1 MTISRLSRA
10 LSLLLAVLLCVGGL
24 AGCGGSPFIL
34 RLAVSGSAGTFDPQY
49 AADDASKL
57 VAANVFEGLL
67 VEGEDGILAPGV
79 AESYTVSAD
88 GRTYTFTLREDA
100 AWSDGT
106 PVTAADFVFALRR
119 LFTPGAESP
128 YAENLLAVEN
138 AAAILAGEREPS
150 ALGVRADGDRT
161 LVLTLS
167 TADDGILSVLAQ
179 WYCAPCN
186 EAFFTAQRGRYGLE
200 MDTTLYNTRYLR
212 VVRRRGDPPAPE
224 PELPL
229 GQRDGALRGEH
240 HPRRRSAGGLPRGQ
254 SAVAPVPAERLSEV
268 ADAAL
273 LTVEDT
279 TYALLFNTQSSLLG
293 NSSIRLA
300 LAASP
305 DREQIAGVLTG
316 GRVVTNDLVPDAAA
330 ERGQNYRDA
339 AGGLS
344 ALTAGEDLYTLFRE
358 GLAAEGET
366 RLPFTELLVPDT
378 LTDRQAAGIVQGC
391 WQDTLG
397 ASLNVMPPLHRG
409 ACRPG
414 WPPVTTTSPS
424 IPSPAPPPHRCSGP
438 LRRTTTATA
447 PAGPARSTTACWP
460 PPPRAAA
467 VRPSARCAR
476 RSSSSFSR
484 RWRCPSMLRPAPTL
498 STHRS
503 PGCGWTPPAAPSTS
517 NTPPRPERRAPLH
530 RRPNWAPFLQGKN
543 QARRPALRK
552 IPGNFPAIFVGIAGF
567 RGKVWQNAEMAFNRG

>member
-10 LSLLLAVLLCVGGL
+10 LSLLLAALLCVGGL

-67 VEGEDGILAPGV
+67 VEGEDGSLAPGV

-200 MDTTLYNTRYLR
+200 MDTTLYNGPFRITKYADGEIRLR
-212 VVRRRGDPPAPE
+212 QNPNYHSDSETVLYGANITLGADPLEAF
-224 PELPL
+224 L
-229 GQRDGALRGEH
+229 A
-240 HPRRRSAGGLPRGQ
+240 GQ

-268 ADAAL
+268 ADATL

-397 ASLNVMPPLHRG
+397 ASLNVMPLSTGELAARVTSGDYDIALYPL
-409 ACRPG
+409 
-414 WPPVTTTSPS
+414 T
-424 IPSPAPPPHRCSGP
+424 
-438 LRRTTTATA
+438 
-447 PAGPARSTTACWP
+447 STTA
-460 PPPRAAA
+460 
-467 VRPSARCAR
+467 
-476 RSSSSFSR
+476 SSLLGAFASDSDR
-484 RWRCPSMLRPAPTL
+484 YRT
-498 STHRS
+498 
-503 PGCGWTPPAAPSTS
+503 GWTSEEYDSLLASAAQGSGSAAIRSLRQAEQLLVQQAVAVPLYASASTYAVDPSVT
-517 NTPPRPERRAPLH
+517 
-530 RRPNWAPFLQGKN
+530 G
-543 QARRPALRK
+543 LRLD
-552 IPGNFPAIFVGIAGF
+552 AAG
-567 RGKVWQNAEMAFNRG
+567 GTLYLKYAAEV